1 MLCRRTLQLLRGPCH
16 RFVTHFSGRLDGS
29 TDGEAPSRT
38 HFDIIKPDSEK
49 LFNLEEFL
57 VSAGNENG
65 FMINQT
71 HVVGSVLV
79 LPYMGFLHWQC
90 NDIQSA
96 SPDSLFLISRVF
108 PKVSESSYNII
119 LLLISILRHDTL

>member
-1 MLCRRTLQLLRGPCH
+1 MIPCRSLLSLRGPCR

-38 HFDIIKPDSEK
+38 HFETIKHDPKK

-57 VSAGNENG
+57 VSAGNEHG
-65 FMINQT
+65 FIINQT
-71 HVVGSVLV
+71 HVMGSVLV

-90 NDIQSA
+90 SDIQSA
-96 SPDSLFLISRVF
+96 SPDSLFLISRIF
-108 PKVSESSYNII
+108 PKVSLLTTII
-119 LLLISILRHDTL
+119 PIFTALT